1 MSATKKVVDY
11 QKAIQNLTDVLIDNT
26 KLQEMGKNI
35 FDAIDTD
42 STNTLHI
49 PAVISFFM
57 DFLEGTQ
64 IEGEL
69 NTSFVKDHEG
79 RKTFQMLLDNEAGEI
94 TLEELN
100 QFLTHMLKIQ
110 VDCLRVKLEK

>member
-1 MSATKKVVDY
+1 M
-11 QKAIQNLTDVLIDNT
+11 LIDTT

-35 FDAIDTD
+35 YDAIDTD
-42 STNTLHI
+42 NQNTLKI
-49 PAVISFFM
+49 PSVIEFFM
-57 DFLEGTQ
+57 NFLEGNQ

-69 NTSFVKDHEG
+69 NTSFVHDHEKQ
-79 RKTFQMLLDNEAGEI
+79 KTFQMLIENEAGEI

-110 VDCLRVKLEK
+110 VDCLRVKLEKQKYERSVEL